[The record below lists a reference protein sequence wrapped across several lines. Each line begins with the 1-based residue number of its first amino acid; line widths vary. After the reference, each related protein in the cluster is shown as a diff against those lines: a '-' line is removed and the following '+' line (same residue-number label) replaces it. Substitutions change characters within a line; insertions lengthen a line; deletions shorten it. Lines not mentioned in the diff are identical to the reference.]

1 MRKLKLYA
9 AKANEIHAQER
20 EMLWTLLDRDRQATV
35 LSLRNKK
42 EKERSIC
49 AGLLLRHAFLEA
61 GYGIK
66 DWQQVQIEKGVYGK
80 PYMKGYDDF
89 QYSLSHSG
97 EWTVCAVDI
106 MPIGADIQEMKS
118 WKLQLAKRFYHA
130 DEYDRLLAIKE
141 NDSDRRTRE
150 FYSIWTAKESVV
162 KWNGRGIGAGISGYV
177 TAQDYSQ
184 VYDVKERQMVH
195 IRLYNEL
202 EGYMT
207 CVCSRMGDFPDKLKI
222 VNLW

>member
-1 MRKLKLYA
+1 
-9 AKANEIHAQER
+9 
-20 EMLWTLLDRDRQATV
+20 MLWTLLDRDRQATV

-150 FYSIWTAKESVV
+150 FYSIWTAKESVA

-177 TAQDYSQ
+177 TAQDYSH

-207 CVCSRMGDFPDKLKI
+207 CVCSRMGNFPDKLKI